1 MDAEGNVIHQQRE
14 RSVSGFRSA
23 AAALPVV
30 DDLEKRIAAGE
41 KGLEYEY
48 LMARWGLGRVEYE
61 EIKEVAAKL
70 EDLTDEQEAKLAA
83 VLIDAEVDHLI
94 GTTRVRD
101 KEEREEA
108 TRAAAPRLIEI
119 VGSDHPL
126 SESRE
131 GMVWSVLMGHAESEG
146 DVELFTSAAA
156 WYRKKYADD
165 PRAARFLGSLDERLE
180 KLKEK
185 GDG

>member
-1 MDAEGNVIHQQRE
+1 MDAEGNVVHKQRE

-23 AAALPVV
+23 AAALPVIA
-30 DDLEKRIAAGE
+30 DLEKRIAAGE
-41 KGLEYEY
+41 EGLDYEY

-70 EDLTDEQEAKLAA
+70 EDLNEEQETRLAA

-101 KEEREEA
+101 VEARNEA

-119 VGSDHPL
+119 VASDHPL

-131 GMVWSVLMGHAESEG
+131 GMVWNVLLSHAETEG
-146 DVELFTSAAA
+146 DVELFTRAAA
-156 WYRKKYADD
+156 WYKKRYADD
-165 PRAARFLGSLDERLE
+165 PRAARFLGTLDERLE